1 MAGTGKSTISRTV
14 ASHLQ
19 KQQLL
24 GASFF
29 FKRGE
34 EDRGTAKKLFPTII
48 EQLVIGIPHLMP
60 QVQKAIDDDPDISEK
75 VLREQFENLLLGPLL
90 RINQSEETMTKVIVI
105 DALDECD
112 LEDDI
117 GDILQ
122 LLPQVYKSTSVQLRY
137 LLTSRPEL
145 PIRLGFEKITDAYQD
160 LVLHE
165 IEKVVIEHDISLY
178 VDDQL
183 LRLQQ
188 SRSFP
193 LDWPGDAAR
202 KKLVDRAVPLFIAA
216 ATLCRFIGD
225 ANWNP
230 QKRLAAILAD
240 QSTYVSKMDSTY
252 IPVLKQLLTGQ
263 DEAESKQLLE
273 EFKEIVGV
281 VIILATPLSISSLSQ
296 LIDRG
301 PDDIKCRLDRLH
313 SVLSVPNDFNSPV
326 RLLHL
331 SFRDF
336 LLDYH
341 EHKDEFW
348 INERYANQQVTIKC
362 IQTLQHNLRRNICN
376 LPNEGTQCNEIS
388 KASIQHYITPAL
400 KYACRYWV
408 HHLVQC
414 TDYTGMVQDAFLF
427 LQTHFL
433 HWVEAMSLL
442 GLTSEIL
449 GILDRLQTAT
459 SVGPG
464 DSYV

>member
-34 EDRGTAKKLFPTII
+34 EDRGTAQKLFPTII
-48 EQLVIGIPHLMP
+48 EQLVIGIPHLMA
-60 QVQKAIDDDPDISEK
+60 QVQKAIDDDPNISEK

-90 RINQSEETMTKVIVI
+90 RIEQREETMTKVIVI
-105 DALDECD
+105 VALDECD

-117 GDILQ
+117 GVILQ
-122 LLPQVYKSTSVQLRY
+122 LLPQVYKSTCVQLRF

-145 PIRLGFEKITDAYQD
+145 PIRLGFEKITDAHQD
-160 LVLHE
+160 LVHE
-165 IEKVVIEHDISLY
+165 IEKLVIEHDISLY

-193 LDWPGDAAR
+193 PDWPGDAAR
-202 KKLVDRAVPLFIAA
+202 KKSVDRAVPFFIAA

-230 QKRLAAILAD
+230 QKRLAAILTD

-263 DEAESKQLLE
+263 YEAESKQLLE

-281 VIILATPLSISSLSQ
+281 IIILATPLSMNSLSQ

-301 PDDIKCRLDRLH
+301 PDNVKCRLDRLH

-336 LLDYH
+336 LLDH
-341 EHKDEFW
+341 HKHKGDFW
-348 INERYANQQVTIKC
+348 INEKYM
-362 IQTLQHNLRRNICN
+362 QTSN
-376 LPNEGTQCNEIS
+376 
-388 KASIQHYITPAL
+388 
-400 KYACRYWV
+400 
-408 HHLVQC
+408 
-414 TDYTGMVQDAFLF
+414 
-427 LQTHFL
+427 LQTSAFRHC
-433 HWVEAMSLL
+433 S
-442 GLTSEIL
+442 TN
-449 GILDRLQTAT
+449 
-459 SVGPG
+459 
-464 DSYV
+464 